1 VNNHNDPQTYA
12 IIGAAMAVHQELG
25 PGFLESVYHEALA
38 IEFEL
43 RGIPYIHEVDLP
55 ISYKGRPL
63 QKIYR
68 ADFVCFTDI
77 VVELKALSAIGGT
90 EKAQVINYLKATNF
104 DRGLLL
110 NFGATSLQYE
120 RLVNKWKKSAESK

>member
-1 VNNHNDPQTYA
+1 MNNRNDPQTYA

-25 PGFLESVYHEALA
+25 PGFLEGVYHEALA
-38 IEFEL
+38 IEFGL
-43 RGIPYIHEVDLP
+43 REIPYIHEVDLP
-55 ISYKGRPL
+55 ICYKGRPL

-110 NFGATSLQYE
+110 NFGDASLQYD
-120 RLVNKWKKSAESK
+120 RFVNKWKKSAQST

>member
-1 VNNHNDPQTYA
+1 MSNRNDPQTYT

-25 PGFLESVYHEALA
+25 PGFLEGVYHEALA

-43 RGIPYIHEVDLP
+43 REIPYIHEVDLP

-110 NFGATSLQYE
+110 NFGAASLQYE
-120 RLVNKWKKSAESK
+120 RSVNKWKKSNQPQ

>member
-110 NFGATSLQYE
+110 NFGAASLQYE

>member
-1 VNNHNDPQTYA
+1 MSNRNDPQTYA

-25 PGFLESVYHEALA
+25 PGFLEGVYHEALA
-38 IEFEL
+38 IEFAL
-43 RGIPYIHEVDLP
+43 REIPYIHEVDLP

-90 EKAQVINYLKATNF
+90 EKAQVINYLKVTNF

-110 NFGATSLQYE
+110 NFGAASLQYE
-120 RLVNKWKKSAESK
+120 RSVNKWKKSNQSQ

>member
-1 VNNHNDPQTYA
+1 MNNRNDPQTYA

-25 PGFLESVYHEALA
+25 PGFLEGVYHEALA
-38 IEFEL
+38 IEFGL
-43 RGIPYIHEVDLP
+43 REIPYIHEVDLP
-55 ISYKGRPL
+55 IFYKGRPL

-110 NFGATSLQYE
+110 NFGDASLQYD
-120 RLVNKWKKSAESK
+120 RFVNKWKKSAQST

>member
-1 VNNHNDPQTYA
+1 MNNRHDPQTYA

-25 PGFLESVYHEALA
+25 PGFLEGVYHEALA
-38 IEFEL
+38 IEFGL
-43 RGIPYIHEVDLP
+43 REIPYIHEVDLP
-55 ISYKGRPL
+55 IFYKGRPL

-110 NFGATSLQYE
+110 NFGDASLQYD
-120 RLVNKWKKSAESK
+120 RFVNKWKKSAQST